1 MEKIFLIIKRE
12 YLSRVKKKSFL
23 VVTFLVPL
31 LFILM
36 WGGVILLSMQDTT
49 SKSNINVIDESGLI
63 FKELKNTNSISFVEA
78 TNSQTDEKRNLQNSE
93 NTYLLIIPESI
104 LENETLELL
113 SSQKANVFIQ
123 GEIRGQVQNILRE
136 IQLKNAGIDLK
147 ILEAIEPKVKITSLE
162 ITAEGGEQES
172 DTGIAMGIGMFS
184 SIMIYLTLFIY
195 GSQVMRGVIEEKN
208 NRVVEIIISSVKPFQ
223 LMLGKIV
230 GIGLVGLTQF
240 LLWIILSGALFT
252 AGGLYMASQMPDG
265 ISTEDLNSIASSS
278 PSSASMLQ
286 GSMLTDIQESA
297 ANIDFPYLI
306 SCFLIFFI
314 GGYLLYSALF
324 AAVGSAVDTETETQ
338 QFMLPLTIPLLF
350 TYVMSFGVLIK
361 DPHGPL
367 SFWLSMIPFTSPIA
381 MMVRV
386 PFGVPLWELILSI
399 TLLIGGFVLTTWV
412 AARIYRVGIL
422 MYGKKASYKEL
433 AKWFSYRK

>member
-1 MEKIFLIIKRE
+1 MEKIFLVIKRE

-63 FKELKNTNSISFVEA
+63 FKELKNNNSISFVEA

-172 DTGIAMGIGMFS
+172 DTGIAIGISIFS
-184 SIMIYLTLFIY
+184 SIMIYLT
-195 GSQVMRGVIEEKN
+195 
-208 NRVVEIIISSVKPFQ
+208 
-223 LMLGKIV
+223 
-230 GIGLVGLTQF
+230 
-240 LLWIILSGALFT
+240 
-252 AGGLYMASQMPDG
+252 
-265 ISTEDLNSIASSS
+265 
-278 PSSASMLQ
+278 
-286 GSMLTDIQESA
+286 
-297 ANIDFPYLI
+297 
-306 SCFLIFFI
+306 
-314 GGYLLYSALF
+314 
-324 AAVGSAVDTETETQ
+324 
-338 QFMLPLTIPLLF
+338 
-350 TYVMSFGVLIK
+350 
-361 DPHGPL
+361 
-367 SFWLSMIPFTSPIA
+367 
-381 MMVRV
+381 
-386 PFGVPLWELILSI
+386 
-399 TLLIGGFVLTTWV
+399 
-412 AARIYRVGIL
+412 
-422 MYGKKASYKEL
+422 
-433 AKWFSYRK
+433 